1 MLYERKINQNK
12 SQKLRDAVLDF
23 KSAVLYGQYFRGR
36 HFHSFWGGVSPM
48 YGCISPASYGH
59 CDDKTPFMEGGWHGA
74 MDIVQE
80 PAIEDLG
87 WRPFLLLCPL
97 SL

>member
-1 MLYERKINQNK
+1 MQCMVVFPQQVMATVMTI
-12 SQKLRDAVLDF
+12 
-23 KSAVLYGQYFRGR
+23 
-36 HFHSFWGGVSPM
+36 
-48 YGCISPASYGH
+48 
-59 CDDKTPFMEGGWHGA
+59 PFMKGGWHGA